1 MPSALPAHSDQPQV
15 FERFARDAAMKGPR
29 RFANRFPGTTMAAA
43 AMAVMFQ
50 GGVAQGATWKTTPS
64 NANWNDS
71 ANWDTLPVSGSALV
85 FGTSSI
91 TTHNNNLAAD
101 LSIAGITFNS
111 NASAH
116 TLAGNRITLTGNVT
130 VGTGIASEA
139 INFDMILNNAD
150 RTFTVNSGTLT
161 LGGAITGTGANTARF
176 IKNGNGVM
184 VLTNTGNSF
193 GNRVQSNGGGILRSG
208 ANNVLPDN
216 AALLVGNGSVGGISN
231 VLLDLAGYNDTVV
244 GDGTRAIFWMAG
256 GAGGTATIDTGGGT
270 LTFSGTQ
277 SSGIIGHDSAS
288 AQAKLIKGNLNLGAA
303 TRTLFTSGGAGTM
316 VISANISGNAGNI
329 GITQSGGTTML
340 SGNNTYTGATTIS
353 GGKII
358 ARSASALGTG
368 SLANVTANGN
378 LIYSAAT
385 DTALNIGGTL
395 SLGNIGTSIG
405 NGAASAQIN
414 VAGNAS
420 GTIGTV
426 NIYGVNG
433 VSHYAGLATLIHGA
447 GGSTLLG
454 TPTLGFVYNNTDFT
468 VASGSAAFTRTSTD
482 LQVTTASA
490 TALSG
495 NVNWKGGLA
504 GATGVW
510 AASNGSTQSNWQVTD
525 GVNQPLAP
533 GSTADVVF
541 STATS
546 PGTMV
551 GMTLGTDMTVRSLTI
566 NNTSTAF
573 GLLHEGYALTIAPA
587 SSSTGITIA
596 ASVQASTINADIVLG
611 AAQTWTNNSANALTV
626 NSIISGTGSLTK
638 AGTGTVTLN
647 GFNPYSG
654 NTTISA
660 GTLKIGESSTI
671 HNTALIS
678 ISAGATFD
686 VSARSIYALSS
697 NNSLSGSGTGTAAA
711 TAAKIIGG
719 PGSGDIVGVGSRPI
733 MLNLAPGMSPGD
745 TTHPAL
751 YISQGTLSL
760 GGNQFT
766 VNASSPLSDGDYR
779 IIQVGNGT
787 TGVIING
794 GGYPAVTG
802 TAVTGKIGTISV
814 SSGNVILT
822 VASSGGS
829 PAITLTGAPIVAV
842 NTTYGTASATPTSFT
857 VSGSDLTGAPG
868 NLTVTPPSGYEV
880 SLSSGSGYATSLSVP
895 YTGSTLTNTTV
906 YLRLA
911 ATTAVNGGVGY
922 TGDISVSGGGVA
934 SPATIATV
942 SSTVSKAD
950 SVVTTWPTASSIAWG
965 QTLASSNLS
974 GGSVTPAGGTFAFT
988 SPTTKPP
995 VGTAL
1000 QNVTYTPAAGDVENY
1015 NTASGQVNVT
1025 VTPNFG
1031 SWIDSYFPGETNTAI
1046 VGPDADPDHDGL
1058 TNQQE
1063 YAFGLDPNDG
1073 ASCNPITVQLN
1084 KTTGKFTYTRRDPA
1098 LTGLTYLIQ
1107 TTTTLKS
1114 GVGPGDWATVA
1125 ADQSPSGPGDVQT
1138 VVVTLPGTVPLPESA
1153 LFVRVLAQ

>member
-1 MPSALPAHSDQPQV
+1 MPSALPAHVDQPQV
-15 FERFARDAAMKGPR
+15 VERFARDAVMKIPR

-43 AMAVMFQ
+43 AMAVLFQ

-130 VGTGIASEA
+130 VGTGIVSEA
-139 INFDMILNNAD
+139 INFDMIMNNVD

-161 LGGAITGTGANTARF
+161 LGGAITGTGANNARF

-244 GDGTRAIFWMAG
+244 GDGNRAIFWMAG
-256 GAGGTATIDTGGGT
+256 GAGGTSTIDTGGGT

-566 NNTSTAF
+566 NNTTTAF
-573 GLLHEGYALTIAPA
+573 GLLHDGYALTIAPA
-587 SSSTGITIA
+587 GSSTGITIA

-638 AGTGTVTLN
+638 AGTGKVTLN
-647 GFNPYSG
+647 GRNTYSGDTKVTGGTLDIGLDAALQNSALDTSGAGVVTITNYTMPTFGGLKGSTNLASVITTGYSNVVGLTLNPGTGVTNSYSG
-654 NTTISA
+654 NITNGAANMTLTKTGAGTQVLGGTNTYSGSTIIKA
-660 GTLKIGESSTI
+660 GTLVVNGSLGAASTV
-671 HNTALIS
+671 TVGG
-678 ISAGATFD
+678 AGT
-686 VSARSIYALSS
+686 SGTPTLG
-697 NNSLSGSGTGTAAA
+697 GSGTINGSVTIAAA
-711 TAAKIIGG
+711 
-719 PGSGDIVGVGSRPI
+719 GSG
-733 MLNLAPGMSPGD
+733 A
-745 TTHPAL
+745 A
-751 YISQGTLSL
+751 GTLSP
-760 GGNQFT
+760 G
-766 VNASSPLSDGDYR
+766 AS
-779 IIQVGNGT
+779 
-787 TGVIING
+787 
-794 GGYPAVTG
+794 
-802 TAVTGKIGTISV
+802 IGTLTFANTLGLNGSALMEID
-814 SSGNVILT
+814 GNAGAGL
-822 VASSGGS
+822 AGGHDF
-829 PAITLTGAPIVAV
+829 ANLTGADAAG
-842 NTTYGTASATPTSFT
+842 TLTYGGALILDMGTIFASATYSW
-857 VSGSDLTGAPG
+857 DLF
-868 NLTVTPPSGYEV
+868 
-880 SLSSGSGYATSLSVP
+880 
-895 YTGSTLTNTTV
+895 
-906 YLRLA
+906 
-911 ATTAVNGGVGY
+911 
-922 TGDISVSGGGVA
+922 DFA
-934 SPATIATV
+934 SET
-942 SSTVSKAD
+942 
-950 SVVTTWPTASSIAWG
+950 
-965 QTLASSNLS
+965 
-974 GGSVTPAGGTFAFT
+974 GTFASITLADQYSGILLDGDSNGVWDLVSGNNTWSFT
-988 SPTTKPP
+988 ESTG
-995 VGTAL
+995 VL
-1000 QNVTYTPAAGDVENY
+1000 
-1015 NTASGQVNVT
+1015 
-1025 VTPNFG
+1025 
-1031 SWIDSYFPGETNTAI
+1031 
-1046 VGPDADPDHDGL
+1046 GL
-1058 TNQQE
+1058 TVVPEPSAALLGSLGMLILVFRRRSPQ
-1063 YAFGLDPNDG
+1063 DG
-1073 ASCNPITVQLN
+1073 EA
-1084 KTTGKFTYTRRDPA
+1084 R
-1098 LTGLTYLIQ
+1098 
-1107 TTTTLKS
+1107 
-1114 GVGPGDWATVA
+1114 
-1125 ADQSPSGPGDVQT
+1125 
-1138 VVVTLPGTVPLPESA
+1138 
-1153 LFVRVLAQ
+1153 

>member
-1 MPSALPAHSDQPQV
+1 MTTAPPAREDQSQAFQPS
-15 FERFARDAAMKGPR
+15 ARDAAMKIPR
-29 RFANRFPGTTMAAA
+29 RFANRFRGATVAAA
-43 AMAVMFQ
+43 AMAVLFQ
-50 GGVAQGATWKTTPS
+50 GGVAQGSTWKATPS

-71 ANWDTLPVSGSALV
+71 ANWDILPVGSSALV

-101 LSIAGITFNS
+101 LSIAGITFSN
-111 NASAH
+111 NASVY

-139 INFDMILNNAD
+139 INFDMQSTASRD
-150 RTFTVNSGTLT
+150 FTVNSGTLT
-161 LGGAITGTGANTARF
+161 LGGAYISTQATNGHRVRKFGPGTL
-176 IKNGNGVM
+176 
-184 VLTNTGNSF
+184 VLANTGNSYANLGDIQLHF
-193 GNRVQSNGGGILRSG
+193 GTVRSG
-208 ANNVLPDN
+208 ASNVLPDKG
-216 AALLVGNGSVGGISN
+216 ALLLVGNAGN
-231 VLLDLAGYNDTVV
+231 TTFDLAGYDDTIT
-244 GDGTRAIFWMAG
+244 GDTSRAIFFNAG
-256 GAGGTATIDTGGGT
+256 SVGFTSTVDTGGGT
-270 LTFSGTQ
+270 LT
-277 SSGIIGHDSAS
+277 IGNNILRDSAS
-288 AQAKLIKGNLNLGAA
+288 YQAKLIKGNLNLGAA
-303 TRTLFTSGGAGTM
+303 TRTIGSGPLGTL
-316 VISANISGNAGNI
+316 VISANISGN
-329 GITQSGGTTML
+329 SGVGLTLSGATML
-340 SGNNTYTGATTIS
+340 SGANSYTGPTSIN
-353 GGKII
+353 GPVIV
-358 ARSASALGTG
+358 RSASALGTG
-368 SLANVTANGN
+368 SLANVTAGN
-378 LIYSAAT
+378 NLTYSAAT
-385 DTALNIGGTL
+385 DAALNIGGTL
-395 SLGNIGTSIG
+395 SIGNIGTSIG
-405 NGAASAQIN
+405 NGADSAQIN

-447 GGSTLLG
+447 GGSTLAG
-454 TPTLGFVYNNTDFT
+454 TPTLGLVYNNTDFT
-468 VASGSAAFTRTSTD
+468 VAFGTAAFTRTATD

-495 NVNWKGGLA
+495 NVNWKGGL
-504 GATGVW
+504 GSATGVW

-541 STATS
+541 STATT
-546 PGTMV
+546 PGTLV

-566 NNTSTAF
+566 NNTATAF
-573 GLLHEGYALTIAPA
+573 GLLFDGYALTIAPT
-587 SSSTGITIA
+587 SSSAGITIA
-596 ASVQASTINADIVLG
+596 ASVQASNINADIVLG
-611 AAQTWTNNSANALTV
+611 AAQTWTNNSVNALTV
-626 NSIISGTGSLTK
+626 AGIVSGANSLTK

-654 NTTISA
+654 DTTLGA
-660 GTLKIGESSTI
+660 GTLKLGASATI
-671 HNTALIS
+671 NNTPLIS
-678 ISAGATFD
+678 IAAGATFD
-686 VSARSIYALSS
+686 VSAISIYGLSS
-697 NNSLSGSGTGTAAA
+697 NNAISGSGTGTAAA

-719 PGSGDIVGVGSRPI
+719 SGTGDIVGLGTRPI
-733 MLNLAPGMSPGD
+733 TLNLASGLSPGD

-751 YISQGTLSL
+751 YVSQGTLSL
-760 GGNQFT
+760 GGNPFT
-766 VNASSPLSDGDYR
+766 VNAALPLDDGTYR

-787 TGVIING
+787 AGVIIDG

-802 TAVTGKIGTISV
+802 TAVTGKTGTISV

-822 VASSGGS
+822 VASGGGS

-842 NTTYGTASATPTSFT
+842 NTTYGTPSATPTSFT

-906 YLRLA
+906 HVRLA
-911 ATTAVNGGVGY
+911 ATAGVGGSPY
-922 TGDISVSGGGVA
+922 SGDISVSGGGVA
-934 SPATIATV
+934 SPAIIATV
-942 SSTVSKAD
+942 PSTVSKAD

-965 QTLASSNLS
+965 QTLASSNLT

-1125 ADQSPSGPGDVQT
+1125 ADQSPSGTGDVQT
-1138 VVVTLPGTVPLPESA
+1138 VVVTLPDTVPLPESA
-1153 LFVRVLAQ
+1153 LFVRVSAQ